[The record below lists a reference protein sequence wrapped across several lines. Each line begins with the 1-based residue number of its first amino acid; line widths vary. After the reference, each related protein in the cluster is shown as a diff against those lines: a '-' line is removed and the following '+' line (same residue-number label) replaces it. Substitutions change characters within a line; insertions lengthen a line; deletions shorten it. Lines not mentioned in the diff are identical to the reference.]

1 MNMNIKFW
9 HSLKVKPGFL
19 ILLINLKTGATQWRA
34 GVGRQRGKG
43 EKEQRAPPPT
53 HTHTRQKAN
62 EVPIAKGQ
70 VGSHQYVSFL
80 YAVFVSH
87 SYIDAG
93 KSRILLDIRLL
104 FEHNEPSVALA
115 TAQDLGW
122 RLKKLK
128 QTHMS
133 WCSDF
138 SSCFLFIKHFF
149 FSFWLN
155 PLKASRSFLKIK
167 KF

>member
-1 MNMNIKFW
+1 MK
-9 HSLKVKPGFL
+9 G
-19 ILLINLKTGATQWRA
+19 G
-34 GVGRQRGKG
+34 GREAKGQGGKG
-43 EKEQRAPPPT
+43 AKGPPPT

-149 FSFWLN
+149 FSF
-155 PLKASRSFLKIK
+155 
-167 KF
+167 